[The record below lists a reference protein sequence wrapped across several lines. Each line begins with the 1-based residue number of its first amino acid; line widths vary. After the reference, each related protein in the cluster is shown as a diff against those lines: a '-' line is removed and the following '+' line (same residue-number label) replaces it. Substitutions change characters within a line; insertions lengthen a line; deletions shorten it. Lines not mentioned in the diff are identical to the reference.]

1 MKIFKLIKN
10 RWNKFL
16 KKLAEENKKS
26 FGDQKLDCCTMNK
39 KNINKKMTRVGHF
52 LVS

>member
-1 MKIFKLIKN
+1 MKIFKAIKN

-39 KNINKKMTRVGHF
+39 KEYK
-52 LVS
+52 